1 MNFLDLD
8 DSTTTLSVTKISCGN
23 HEAATCAECPQGHGA
38 GWCNGVCTWQDSKCV
53 PSGKHVVRIRT
64 LGYTI
69 VPQNFAIHLPLITIH
84 L

>member
-1 MNFLDLD
+1 MIKAANDFLG
-8 DSTTTLSVTKISCGN
+8 SKVSCGN
-23 HEAATCAECPQGHGA
+23 HEAATCAECPQGNGA

-69 VPQNFAIHLPLITIH
+69 VPQNFAIHLALITIH

>member
-23 HEAATCAECPQGHGA
+23 HEAVTCAECPQGHGA
-38 GWCNGVCTWQDSKCV
+38 GWCNGVCIWQDSKCV